1 MVGAKDKVVVINED
15 LGVVRGGGGHDQGCG
30 VGADKRR
37 QEDSC
42 VWRVVWLSL
51 FSWVKPDKLNPM
63 PVLKF
68 HAESVESVAFSGV
81 EVERGRLGEK

>member
-1 MVGAKDKVVVINED
+1 M
-15 LGVVRGGGGHDQGCG
+15 GGHDQGCG

-81 EVERGRLGEK
+81 EVEGGRLGEK